1 MITLC
6 WAAKGGSG
14 TTVVAAALALSR
26 TTSTLLVDLDGDQPT
41 VFGVPEPP
49 HPGLLDWVA
58 SSAPVDRIRR
68 LELEVNSLISILP
81 AGSMPHRGPA
91 TAIADDG
98 PRWRA
103 LADAL
108 TRDGRH
114 VIIDGGTAAPPAA
127 LYRVADHRWL
137 VTRPC
142 YLALRAAQR
151 LGRPPSGIVL
161 ITEPGRA
168 LRRSDVEASVGAPVV
183 LELPSDPAVARAVDT
198 GLLVSRLPRLLRR
211 ELRAAA

>member
-14 TTVVAAALALSR
+14 TSVVAAALALSR

-49 HPGLLDWVA
+49 GPGLLDWVV
-58 SSAPVDRIRR
+58 STAPVDRIRR
-68 LELEVNSLISILP
+68 LEVEVTSLISILP
-81 AGSMPHRGPA
+81 TGSPSYRGPA

-103 LADAL
+103 LADVL
-108 TRDGRH
+108 TRDDRH
-114 VIIDGGTAAPPAA
+114 VIVDVGTAAPPDA

-142 YLALRAAQR
+142 YLALRSAQR

-161 ITEPGRA
+161 ITEPGRS
-168 LRRSDVEASVGAPVV
+168 LRRSDVEASIGAPVV

-198 GLLVSRLPRLLRR
+198 GLLVSRLPRLLRH